1 MRNTTESASA
11 AAGGE
16 EGTGFIFGEG
26 QAWSEASWPGAGPVL
41 SAKCLGILTTDQG
54 HRAIKRDPSFP
65 SSAMKNSM
73 ASHFFLTSLI
83 N

>member
-41 SAKCLGILTTDQG
+41 
-54 HRAIKRDPSFP
+54 
-65 SSAMKNSM
+65 
-73 ASHFFLTSLI
+73 
-83 N
+83 